1 MSPTAVLSKGYRMEA
16 ISLWPEWAH
25 LIFCGF
31 KSIEVR
37 TWKISA
43 PRELLLCTSKQKY
56 KYFPGGYAVG
66 IMKVAD
72 CVPFTEEHLEGAWML
87 PEEMPTKPS
96 YAWMLDWFSPI
107 KPFPVKGKVSIYNVD
122 KDPEDF
128 EYLDT
133 NRAIYDAYRPLL
145 PELPKTFEEARAAK
159 DFGAM
164 FFWPEDE

>member
-1 MSPTAVLSKGYRMEA
+1 MEA

-25 LIFCGF
+25 LIFCGL

-37 TWKISA
+37 TWKIST
-43 PRELLLCTSKQKY
+43 PRELPLCTSKYDY

-66 IMKVAD
+66 IMKVAE
-72 CVPFTEEHLEGAWML
+72 CVPFTEEHLKAAMTQ

-96 YAWMLDWFSPI
+96 YAWMLDWFKPI

-122 KDPEDF
+122 KDPADF
-128 EYLDT
+128 EYLET
-133 NRAIYDAYRPLL
+133 NRAIYDAYAPLL
-145 PELPKTFEEARAAK
+145 PELPKSYEEARTTP

-164 FFWPEDE
+164 FMWPEEDC